1 MNKVKNI
8 GWISL
13 SLIAIV
19 LFAFV
24 NKIPVKQKQ
33 TLKRIVIDPGH
44 GGADY
49 GAHGKYSNEK
59 DIALAV
65 ALKLDSLI
73 QEEMPDVEVYMTRT
87 TDVFDNVK
95 VKASKANAAGGDLF
109 ISIHCNDAPPTRHS
123 ELIGYKTVKY
133 KRKGKTYTKK
143 VPQYHTYTVESP
155 AKGTETYIWGVDKN
169 DNKTQALRE
178 NESLFMD
185 SSLAKEMKDFD
196 PYDPAKQVMYSLKMQ
211 QYFDRSYNL
220 ALTVEDEF
228 KKVGRV
234 SREAKQRQKGI
245 WVLQAVAMPAI
256 LVETGFISDPE
267 EEDYLNSQRGQQEI
281 AGCIVNALKRYR
293 ISLENKMTNN
303 KQQQQ

>member
-1 MNKVKNI
+1 
-8 GWISL
+8 
-13 SLIAIV
+13 
-19 LFAFV
+19 
-24 NKIPVKQKQ
+24 
-33 TLKRIVIDPGH
+33 
-44 GGADY
+44 
-49 GAHGKYSNEK
+49 
-59 DIALAV
+59 
-65 ALKLDSLI
+65 
-73 QEEMPDVEVYMTRT
+73 MTRT